1 MKSIEENKEIFVAI
15 SKMMFEALESGEI
28 LEAYSINEYA
38 SAVASLLSQL
48 KNLDVDDEMDEL
60 FYDIRE
66 RWLEEKVLLEY
77 NHQVVLGVL
86 MFTKMINDALKDQVD
101 EYNKTITLEKLFKA
115 DNEKGWMVL
124 DYIKQHPRCSQKEVS
139 EHVKMTASNISHFI
153 SNYRDSELWYEE
165 KSGRNKRLT
174 ITPKGERIL
183 EIVKKNNLEEF
194 APAEEKQRLL
204 EEKIHL
210 ETEEKIRREYE
221 VKLQTARDELWRQA
235 FCSGVNFIR
244 YINLKNMQSS
254 DDFMSI
260 GKHLFY
266 NENFM
271 YYSDNSV
278 SKYA

>member
-28 LEAYSINEYA
+28 VEAYSINEYA

-66 RWLEEKVLLEY
+66 RWLEEKVLLKY
-77 NHQVVLGVL
+77 NHQMVLGVL

-101 EYNKTITLEKLFKA
+101 EYNKTIKLEKLFRA
-115 DNEKGWMVL
+115 NNETGWKVL
-124 DYIKQHPRCSQKEVS
+124 DYIKQHPRCSQKEVLA
-139 EHVKMTASNISHFI
+139 HVGTTKSNISHLI

-165 KSGRNKRLT
+165 GRRRNKRLT

-183 EIVKKNNLEEF
+183 EIVKKNNLEVF

-204 EEKIHL
+204 EEKI
-210 ETEEKIRREYE
+210 RREYE
-221 VKLQTARDELWRQA
+221 AKLQIARDELCREA
-235 FCSGVNFIR
+235 FYFGIEFICSV
-244 YINLKNMQSS
+244 NLKNMQSS
-254 DDFMSI
+254 DDLKRI

-271 YYSDNSV
+271 YYSDNRV
-278 SKYA
+278 NKYA